1 MLNFITKIVSIQK
14 IIPPSLNFFKSM
26 QPFFTPIFI
35 ALILF
40 FFHFDFIQAQ
50 DLYFPPLIETE
61 ENNWETMPASEL
73 QWCDERIDSLY
84 TFLEKKNTKSFIVLK
99 DGKIVLEKYFG
110 TFTQDS
116 TWYWASAGKSMVATL
131 VGIAQRS
138 SLLDINKKTSTYLG
152 EGWTSLTKE
161 QEDKITIRHQM
172 TMTTGLNPPPD
183 AGTNTCYEPSCFTYK
198 AEPDTEWYYY
208 SAPYRLLQ
216 DVLDSATG
224 KPINRYF
231 AERITAKTGITGAFL
246 NYILF
251 SKPRSM
257 ARFGLLILNKGK
269 WQNNAVLNDAMYFE
283 QMTSTS
289 QLLNPAYGY
298 LWWLNGQ
305 DKFKLPA
312 SNETY
317 EGSLIPNAPSDMIA
331 ALGAN
336 DQKIYVVPSQRLVV
350 VRVGNSAEAGQLNA
364 VSSFDNELWG
374 KISNL
379 SCDNPVLANEE
390 EGQQNMNIFPNPS
403 DGNYFLKI
411 PNGRYDIAIR
421 DALGKV
427 IYTAQVTHS
436 FRIIANKWKKGMY
449 FVEITPVGTK
459 TTTYLK
465 IVKE

>member
-1 MLNFITKIVSIQK
+1 MPT
-14 IIPPSLNFFKSM
+14 
-26 QPFFTPIFI
+26 IFI
-35 ALILF
+35 RFLILLLVLC
-40 FFHFDFIQAQ
+40 HFGFVTAQ
-50 DLYFPPLIETE
+50 NLYFPPLIETQ
-61 ENNWETMPASEL
+61 ENKWETKSISEL
-73 QWCDERIDSLY
+73 EWCDERVDSLY
-84 TFLEKKNTKSFIVLK
+84 NFLEKKNTKGFIVLK

-131 VGIAQRS
+131 IGIAQRS

-172 TMTTGLNPPPD
+172 TMTTGLNPPLD

-198 AEPDTEWYYY
+198 ADPDREWYYY
-208 SAPYRLLQ
+208 TAPYRLLQ

-224 KPINRYF
+224 KPINQYF
-231 AERITAKTGITGAFL
+231 AERITLKTGITGAFA

-269 WQNNAVLNDAMYFE
+269 WGTNPVLNDAMYFE

-298 LWWLNGQ
+298 LWWLNGK
-305 DKFKLPA
+305 DKFKIPA
-312 SNETY
+312 SDQLF

-336 DQKIYVVPSQRLVV
+336 DQKIYVVPSQNLVV
-350 VRVGNSAEAGQLNA
+350 VRIGNSAETDQLNA

-374 KISNL
+374 KISQL
-379 SCDNPVLANEE
+379 SCNSPILANENQE
-390 EGQQNMNIFPNPS
+390 QETMNVYPNPS

-411 PNGRYDIAIR
+411 PNGKYAIAIR
-421 DALGKV
+421 DALGK
-427 IYTAQVTHS
+427 IIFEAQVTHS
-436 FRIIANKWKKGMY
+436 FRIAASKWKKGMY
-449 FVEITPVGTK
+449 FIEITPIGTK

-465 IVKE
+465 IVRD